1 MSTEQPNTE
10 PEVGKSAEQVDAESS
25 GDEALAEHL
34 GMEVDR
40 GSSRDAQN
48 DAVDAVIVEGLVK
61 EVRDL
66 RDTVE
71 DQQETIQE
79 LAAAN
84 NELRNRVGD
93 LQDQEETT
101 RDIARSAIAKAEQLD
116 ADPDQQEDAEEL
128 PTGVEPSTSPLDFF
142 ANCRQ
147 TKVKTMFV
155 EESNRQNTYRAVKVA
170 KRWKEFATRRSDGT
184 GVFMTRSDV
193 EDALTA
199 ILDGKP
205 HRQTVARVWDKLS
218 ELGGD
223 DIRKKTRQVGRRQDK
238 KELLAMDIETAERL
252 LEKRYIG
259 MDLLDGGEDKAT
271 TGGVTPV
278 VTGEGGEPT

>member
-1 MSTEQPNTE
+1 MSTEQPNTDQI
-10 PEVGKSAEQVDAESS
+10 GKSAKEVDAEQP
-25 GDEALAEHL
+25 GDAALAEHL
-34 GMEVDR
+34 GMDVDR
-40 GSSRDAQN
+40 GSSRDVQN
-48 DAVDAVIVEGLVK
+48 DAVDAGIVKGLVE
-61 EVRDL
+61 EVREL

-71 DQQETIQE
+71 NQQETIQN
-79 LAAAN
+79 LAEAN
-84 NELRNRVGD
+84 NELRDRVED
-93 LQDQEETT
+93 LEDQEETT

-116 ADPDQQEDAEEL
+116 ADPDQQEDAEGL
-128 PTGVEPSTSPLDFF
+128 PAGVEPSTSPLDFF

-147 TKVKTMFV
+147 TKVKTIFV

-205 HRQTVARVWDKLS
+205 HRQTVARVWDRLA

-223 DIRKKTRQVGRRQDK
+223 DIREKTRQVGRKQDK
-238 KELLAMDIETAERL
+238 KELLAMDMETAERL

-259 MDLLDGGEDKAT
+259 MDLLDGGEAKAT

-278 VTGEGGEPT
+278 VTGEGGQPA